1 MKKILPLILISSLA
15 FTACS
20 APKNMNEFYNRYD
33 KQATVIPVPK
43 LALSFAKKSMG
54 NIKLLE
60 YINSA
65 KIFIIN
71 DAGQGKQNRVIK
83 DLQSATKG
91 ENFDQLVKLNVKKN
105 NLNVSYSE
113 NNGKINQL
121 ILGING
127 LNNVLVIDS
136 KVNLTKDE
144 LENALNNIDLSDLEG
159 LADILK

>member
-1 MKKILPLILISSLA
+1 MKKILPIILASGLLLASCSS
-15 FTACS
+15 T
-20 APKNMNEFYNRYD
+20 KNMNEFYSKYD
-33 KQATVIPVPK
+33 KEATVIPLPK
-43 LALSFAKKSMG
+43 IAINLVKKNAG
-54 NIKLLE
+54 NIKILD

-71 DAGQGKQNRVIK
+71 DAGTAKQNRVIK

-91 ENFDQLVKLNVKKN
+91 ENFDQLTKLNYKKN

-127 LNNVLVIDS
+127 LKNVLVIDS
-136 KVNLTKDE
+136 KVNLTQAE
-144 LENALNNIDLSDLEG
+144 LEAALDNIDLTDLEG